1 MRNPHQGHLP
11 TALASLLLLLLPL
24 SLWAQ
29 PRFVDKTR
37 EAGLQRP
44 NTCGGLQKRY
54 ILEST
59 GSGAAF
65 FDYDGDGR
73 LDLYVVNGSTFEQ
86 HKTTG
91 PGNTLY
97 HNQGDGT
104 FAEVTDRAGVRQ
116 GSWGLGAAVGD
127 VDNDGH
133 ADLYVT
139 NYGPNTLYHNQGDG
153 TFADHSASAGVAGD
167 AYSASAA
174 FFDYD
179 QDGDLDL
186 YVTNYVVFDIAS
198 VPADSTLDEPCVYL
212 GGLRVYCGPQ
222 GMEGAADVLYRNEG
236 EGRFADVSAAAGISG
251 PASEYYGLGVMPED
265 YDGDGDVD
273 IFVANDE
280 TPNTL
285 YRNEGQGEFAEVAV
299 QVGVAYSGEGDTQAG
314 MGVDAADADN
324 DGDVDLYVTNF
335 YREPN
340 TLYRNEGQGSFADGT
355 AAAGLVAPTL
365 DYLGWGTKFFDGDN
379 DGDLDIFVVNG
390 HVYPQVE
397 RGQTGVTYA
406 QRNQLFANEGA
417 GRYVEVDGG
426 PGMQQPRVGRGA
438 AFGDYDDD
446 GDVDIFVNNLDQEPT
461 LLRNEGGNAQHW
473 LRVQVEGGEGVNRDG
488 VGTRVRVHT
497 AAGIQQRTIGGAGSY
512 LSYSDPRAHF
522 GLGEA
527 LRAGVEIRWP
537 DGKVEQLGEVPADQL
552 LVVRRGRG
560 LELRPLGGR

>member
-1 MRNPHQGHLP
+1 M
-11 TALASLLLLLLPL
+11 TAFFLLLLLPF

-37 EAGLQRP
+37 EAGLLQP

-86 HKTTG
+86 YKNHKG
-91 PGNTLY
+91 PGNALY
-97 HNQGDGT
+97 RNRGDGT
-104 FAEVTDRAGVRQ
+104 FAEVTDQAGVRQ
-116 GSWGLGAAVGD
+116 GGWGLGAAVGD
-127 VDNDGH
+127 VDNDGR

-139 NYGPNTLYHNQGDG
+139 NYGPNTLYRNKGDG
-153 TFADHSASAGVAGD
+153 TFEDLSASAGAAGD

-174 FFDYD
+174 FFDCD

-186 YVTNYVVFDIAS
+186 YVANYVYFDLAS

-236 EGRFADVSAAAGISG
+236 DGRFADVSASAGISG

-280 TPNTL
+280 TPNAL
-285 YRNEGQGEFAEVAV
+285 YRNEGNGRFAEVAV
-299 QVGVAYSGEGDTQAG
+299 QAGVAYSGEGDTQAG
-314 MGVDAADADN
+314 MGVDAADGDN

-340 TLYRNEGQGSFADGT
+340 TLYRNEGQGSFADAT
-355 AAAGLVAPTL
+355 AAAGLAAPTL
-365 DYLGWGTKFFDGDN
+365 DFLGWGTKFFDWDN
-379 DGDLDIFVVNG
+379 DGDLDLFVVNG
-390 HVYPQVE
+390 HVYPQVA
-397 RGQTGVTYA
+397 RGEAGIAYA
-406 QRNQLFANEGA
+406 QRNQLFVNEGD
-417 GRYVEVDGG
+417 GRFAEVEGG

-438 AFGDYDDD
+438 AFGDCDDD

-473 LRVQVEGGEGVNRDG
+473 LRVQVEGGEGINRDG

-497 AAGIQQRTIGGAGSY
+497 AAGMQQRTIGGAGSY

-522 GLGEA
+522 GLGQA
-527 LRAGVEIRWP
+527 QRAAVEIRWP
-537 DGKVEQLGEVPADQL
+537 DGKIEQLGEVPADQL
-552 LVVRRGRG
+552 LVVRRGRRF
-560 LELRPLGGR
+560 EVWPLGAR